1 MTSDKYTDDVRLAAW
16 AMLAEAGNET
26 NAPVKSLD
34 DITEADMDA
43 WWEQLLA

>member
-43 WWEQLLA
+43 WWESLNA